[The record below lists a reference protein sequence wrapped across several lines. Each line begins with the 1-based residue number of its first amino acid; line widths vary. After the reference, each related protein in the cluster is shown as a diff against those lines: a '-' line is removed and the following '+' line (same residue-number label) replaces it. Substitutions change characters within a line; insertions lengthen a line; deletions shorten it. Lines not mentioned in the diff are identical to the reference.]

1 MGDPFAPVVEQ
12 ISPDDNSVIARLTR
26 LEAWR
31 AEVEARLARVEHPPL
46 LIAAPQQGGA

>member
-1 MGDPFAPVVEQ
+1 VGDPFAPVVEQ

-31 AEVEARLARVEHPPL
+31 AEVEDRLAKMES
-46 LIAAPQQGGA
+46 PQLRLSGPHDRS